1 MDSHS
6 EETLQRVEVNDST
19 LETLLIGGT
28 YKGLDGAFC
37 SRVGDD
43 VSRLGNSATTQLLQQ
58 PQIIGGKYMV
68 IFTK

>member
-1 MDSHS
+1 MDNRST
-6 EETLQRVEVNDST
+6 ETLQRVEVNDST

-43 VSRLGNSATTQLLQQ
+43 VSRLVLPSER
-58 PQIIGGKYMV
+58 IHI
-68 IFTK
+68 